1 MADRRDGT
9 PMFIERGNGRRLER
23 SGFASVE
30 LSEGRLQALLADHPE
45 VLPVEDIDPSFAPPR
60 TVGREVQT
68 AAGPIDV
75 LFVSPA
81 GLVTIVE
88 TKLWRNPEARR
99 EVVGQILDYAKEL
112 M

>member
-1 MADRRDGT
+1 MSSYVALSSCTSVRAQ
-9 PMFIERGNGRRLER
+9 PGRSIARTAT
-23 SGFASVE
+23 SNQSTGFS
-30 LSEGRLQALLADHPE
+30 
-45 VLPVEDIDPSFAPPR
+45 PPR
-60 TVGREVQT
+60 TVGREVLT
-68 AAGPIDV
+68 AAGLIDV
-75 LFVSPA
+75 LYVSPA

>member
-1 MADRRDGT
+1 MPDRRDGT
-9 PMFIERGNGRRLER
+9 PTFIERGNGRRLDR

-30 LSEGRLQALLADHPE
+30 LTEDRLQALLADHPE
-45 VLPVEDIDPSFAPPR
+45 VLPIEDIDPSFSPPR
-60 TVGREVQT
+60 TVGREVLT
-68 AAGPIDV
+68 AAGLIDV
-75 LFVSPA
+75 LYVSPA